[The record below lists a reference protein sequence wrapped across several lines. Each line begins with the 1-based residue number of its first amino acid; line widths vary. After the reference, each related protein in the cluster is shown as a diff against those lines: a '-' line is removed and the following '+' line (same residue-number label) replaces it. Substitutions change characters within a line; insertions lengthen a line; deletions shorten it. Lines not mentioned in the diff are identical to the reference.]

1 MVKQIL
7 ETLSRTKGLDNVYL
21 VKEETKD
28 IIRNIEEENNEGVLT
43 CLGRKFTVLV
53 THDSNFR
60 DPVREIVK
68 QEDGKTSFPPI
79 PFPEVKANNV
89 VSSSPSK
96 EVHDFLV
103 KEFNLKLE
111 DEATLLIGFDSGI
124 K

>member
-1 MVKQIL
+1 MVKEVL
-7 ETLSRTKGLDNVYL
+7 ETLKETKGLDNVFL
-21 VKEETKD
+21 IKEETKD
-28 IIRNIEEENNEGVLT
+28 IIRNLEDEENEGVIS
-43 CLGRKFTVLV
+43 CLDRKFTVLL

-68 QEDGKTSFPPI
+68 KENGKTSFPPI

-89 VSSSPSK
+89 VSSSPSE
-96 EVHDFLV
+96 EVHKFLV
-103 KEFNLKLE
+103 KEFNLDLS

>member
-1 MVKQIL
+1 MVRQIIK
-7 ETLSRTKGLDNVYL
+7 TLSETKGLDNVNL
-21 VKEETKD
+21 LKEEIKD
-28 IIRNIEEENNEGVLT
+28 IIRNLENDSNEGVIS
-43 CLGRKFTVLV
+43 CLDRKYTLVL

-68 QEDGKTSFPPI
+68 KENGEITFPPI
-79 PFPEVKANNV
+79 PFPEVKATNV

-103 KEFNLKLE
+103 KEFNLTLE
-111 DEATLLIGFDSGI
+111 DDATLLIGFDSGI